1 MTARRSQIDIVSD
14 ILMAVQAKGG
24 KIKPTHLLYKSN
36 LSHTRMKKYV
46 EELKQKGLIAEISET
61 TKKTN
66 RNFFTISD
74 AGLRFIADYRKV
86 KELTDAFGL

>member
-1 MTARRSQIDIVSD
+1 MTARRSQIDIVFD

-46 EELKQKGLIAEISET
+46 EELKQKGLIAEISERT
-61 TKKTN
+61 RKTD

-74 AGLRFIADYRKV
+74 AGLRFLNDYRKV

>member
-1 MTARRSQIDIVSD
+1 MTARRSQIDIVFD

-46 EELKQKGLIAEISET
+46 EELKEKGLLAEISET
-61 TKKTN
+61 TRKTD

-74 AGLRFIADYRKV
+74 AGLRFLADYRKV

>member
-1 MTARRSQIDIVSD
+1 MTARRSQIDIVFD

-61 TKKTN
+61 TKKTD

-74 AGLRFIADYRKV
+74 AGLRFLADYRKV